1 MQLSRRSLLPGEI
14 DHELVWLSVSL
25 GSFAIA
31 ALWFTLR
38 LPWPRC
44 IFHDLTGLPCLTCG
58 ATRAAIQFCH
68 GNFVGAWKWNPL
80 VFAGLCA
87 ISVFDVYAALVLV
100 TRRPRL
106 RIAQLTA
113 NEKNSMRVVV
123 VAAMLLCAFAVRGTE
138 LYTSRYQ
145 SLPVLDWIESRSP
158 LTESADV
165 PPASDLARGLARA
178 MPMLVTPTRR

>member
-1 MQLSRRSLLPGEI
+1 MQLSHRSLLPGEI

-25 GSFAIA
+25 GSFAVA
-31 ALWFTLR
+31 ALWFVLR

-68 GNFVGAWKWNPL
+68 GNFLGAWKWNPL

-87 ISVFDVYAALVLV
+87 ISVFDVYAVLVLV
-100 TRRPRL
+100 SGWPRL

-113 NEKNSMRVVV
+113 NEKNSMRVLV
-123 VAAMLLCAFAVRGTE
+123 VAALVLNWIYLLGHWRNF
-138 LYTSRYQ
+138 S
-145 SLPVLDWIESRSP
+145 
-158 LTESADV
+158 
-165 PPASDLARGLARA
+165 
-178 MPMLVTPTRR
+178 